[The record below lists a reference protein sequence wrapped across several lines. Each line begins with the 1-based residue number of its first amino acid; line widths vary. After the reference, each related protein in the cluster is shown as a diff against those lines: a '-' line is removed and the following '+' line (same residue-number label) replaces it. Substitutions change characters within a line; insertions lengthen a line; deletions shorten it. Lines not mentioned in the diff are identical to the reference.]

1 MTEKVRNGVHCE
13 QMMQD
18 DHSSNHPTKIEGGHR
33 VFTPTVHRNRYGKA
47 NAQDDKQ
54 RHIESVLA
62 PDDPVVAEV
71 AEVELIS
78 GRLHRGRLLQAPP
91 ANVRVEEASTG
102 VLRIGISV
110 RVLVVRSVVSGVA
123 EGAAVHGHGLKG
135 GEEEF

>member
-1 MTEKVRNGVHCE
+1 MSNGIDSE
-13 QMMQD
+13 EMMQHH
-18 DHSSNHPTKIEGGHR
+18 HSSNHPTKIESGHWA
-33 VFTPTVHRNRYGKA
+33 FTPTVHRNRNGKT

-54 RHIESVLA
+54 RNVESVLA

-78 GRLHRGRLLQAPP
+78 GRLHHGRLLQAPP

-123 EGAAVHGHGLKG
+123 EGAAVHGHRLEG